1 MSDLRTTRSM
11 IDFSEPFYLSAL
23 GRELPA
29 GRYDVDTEEQIVQGN
44 ERTAYLR
51 VATLLYVRTSGKVQI
66 VTVDPIELD
75 NIVAA
80 NRKPSGSI
88 SGSGID

>member
-1 MSDLRTTRSM
+1 MSDMRTTRST
-11 IDFSEPFYLSAL
+11 IEFNEPFYLSAL
-23 GRELPA
+23 DCELPA
-29 GRYDVDTEEQIVQGN
+29 GCYDVDTEEQIVQGN
-44 ERTAYLR
+44 DRTAYLR
-51 VATLLYVRTSGKVQI
+51 VATLLYVRTSGKVQV
-66 VTVDPIELD
+66 VTVDPIELE

>member
-1 MSDLRTTRSM
+1 MSDLRITRSM

-23 GRELPA
+23 DRELPA

-44 ERTAYLR
+44 ERTTYLR

-75 NIVAA
+75 NILAA
-80 NRKPSGSI
+80 NRKPSESD